1 MAQINEFISLI
12 KTEGLARQSR
22 FVVYITPPRG
32 LSTPNAKLKFLCDSA
47 SLPGMNFLSNPVTSY
62 GEQREVIY
70 NRSFEPV
77 TLEFMLDQDMAIKRY
92 FDDWQ
97 ALIIHP
103 VSRVVNYYQ
112 NYVGTIEIHQL
123 DNTGQEKSR
132 YIARLHEAFP
142 KSIAAISYNA
152 SAKDVSKLSV
162 SIEYKYWTPLE
173 VQRGANEGSQEIS
186 YNDFEV
192 GGAGVGSGD
201 RFAGRGLTGQN
212 YLDVPS
218 EGNEE
223 LSA

>member
-1 MAQINEFISLI
+1 MAEINEFISLI
-12 KTEGLARQSR
+12 KTEGLARSSR
-22 FVVYITPPRG
+22 FVVYITAPPG
-32 LSTPNAKLKFLCDSA
+32 ISSPNTKLRFLCDSA

-77 TLEFMLDQDMAIKRY
+77 NLEFMLDQDMAIKRF

-112 NYVGTIEIHQL
+112 NYVGTIEIYQL
-123 DNTGQEKSR
+123 DGSNNERNR

-142 KSIAAISYNA
+142 KSVAAISYNA
-152 SAKDVSKLSV
+152 SSKDVSKLSV

-173 VQRGANEGSQEIS
+173 VQRGAQEGAQEIS
-186 YNDFEV
+186 YNEYED

-218 EGNEE
+218 EGNDEI
-223 LSA
+223 SA